1 MAFGA
6 FCGDFGACAG
16 IPTILLQAQDWGVSP
31 VVANYPNNLA
41 AVMCGV
47 SGILW
52 MPLLNSW
59 GRIPVLFWSTLLGL
73 LFTLGACIAPNY
85 TTYYAMR
92 ALQGVTQSTGQTIGL
107 AFVEDMF
114 FFHEHAR
121 KIGIWYSIF
130 ISSPFYSP
138 LLGNFMIGKLGTWQ
152 PVFWLNFAIAA
163 WVLAMIAIFGDETYY
178 NRSVPAEAQRSRPTS
193 QKARITRVLGIWQLQ
208 GPKGYSPTVG
218 RAYLRLLEV
227 LTKPIIPLVML
238 FYSTVFMWCI
248 GINVTSTI
256 ILGLPRKLGGYGM
269 GPLTLGYM
277 YFTPIVAVYLGE
289 IFGHWFN
296 DWIAYRYVSRHQGL
310 FVPEVRLWTTYIG
323 AVFMV
328 PGLIIIGQAIEH
340 HLNIGVV
347 IIGWGMFQFGVMVTS
362 VATIAYVLDCYP
374 SASGE
379 VSALI
384 NFGRVALGFTVGY
397 FQMDWGL
404 AQGFDVSF
412 GIQAAVVVA
421 AYLLLMIIQTFGGRL
436 RARAG
441 PVSHLAGEANGDIN
455 QHGGRSGRLANPSL

>member
-1 MAFGA
+1 M
-6 FCGDFGACAG
+6 
-16 IPTILLQAQDWGVSP
+16 ILVQAEEWKVSP

-47 SGILW
+47 SGLLW

-59 GRIPVLFWSTLLGL
+59 GRIPVLFWSTFLGVM
-73 LFTLGACIAPNY
+73 FSLGACLAPNY

-107 AFVEDMF
+107 AFVKDMF

-138 LLGNFMIGKLGTWQ
+138 LLGNFLVGKLGTWQ
-152 PVFWLNFAIAA
+152 PIFWLVFACATY
-163 WVLAMIAIFGDETYY
+163 LLLMITIFGDETYY
-178 NRSVPAEAQRSRPTS
+178 NRSITPELQRSRP
-193 QKARITRVLGIWQLQ
+193 QKERMLRVLGIWQLRQ
-208 GPKGYSPTVG
+208 RKGYFPTVQ
-218 RAYLRLLEV
+218 RSYLRLLEV
-227 LTKPIIPLVML
+227 LTKPVIPMTML

-248 GINVTSTI
+248 GINVTSSI
-256 ILGLPRKLGGYGM
+256 ILGLPQALGGYGM
-269 GPLTLGYM
+269 GPLSLGYV

-296 DWIAYRYVSRHQGL
+296 DFIANRYVRRHQGL

-323 AVFMV
+323 AALMV
-328 PGLIIIGQAIEH
+328 PGLIVIGQALKH
-340 HLNIGVV
+340 HLNIGVI
-347 IIGWGMFQFGVMVTS
+347 IIGWGMFQFGVMITS
-362 VATIAYVLDCYP
+362 VATVAYALDCYP

-384 NFGRVALGFTVGY
+384 NFGRVALGFSVGY
-397 FQMDWGL
+397 FQMDWGA

-412 GIQAAVVVA
+412 GLQAVVVVCA
-421 AYLLLMIIQTFGGRL
+421 FLLLAVIQKFGARI
-436 RARAG
+436 RASSG
-441 PVSHLAGEANGDIN
+441 PVSHLTT
-455 QHGGRSGRLANPSL
+455 